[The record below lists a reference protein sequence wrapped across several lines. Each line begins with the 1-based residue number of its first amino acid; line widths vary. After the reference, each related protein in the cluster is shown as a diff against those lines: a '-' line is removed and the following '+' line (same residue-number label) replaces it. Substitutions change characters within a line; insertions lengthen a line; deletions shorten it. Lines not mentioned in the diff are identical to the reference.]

1 MSTTEPSTATSSGS
15 AKNSATS
22 TESSTPSKRSTA
34 SGTGTTK
41 PDGRRAEGWRAV
53 ARSRIARIIFIWN
66 FAGLAFL
73 IVGVLLLTEMR
84 AGLTQAQFRNL
95 RTQGELITN
104 LLIETG
110 TVEGNEGNPNP
121 YVNEPAV
128 RAVLKRILPPIAEG
142 ERAGVGRP
150 RVRMFAP
157 NGRLIADSD
166 VIYDHL
172 VETPLT
178 DLDDQ
183 PTIRERVQRAAERVE
198 YLRLTPWRPTAT
210 LDEERARALA
220 GEIARGERLNERGER
235 VVSVTLPV
243 RRVQQ
248 VVGTVTIE
256 SADVERILVA
266 ERASMLPFM
275 LGAAIA
281 IFLSSLLLALFIAFP
296 LERLALA
303 ADRLRLTGATR
314 LKLPEVSRR
323 KDEIG
328 ALAHSLEAMT
338 GALADRID
346 ANERFAADV
355 SHEIKNPLASIK
367 SAVESARAA
376 RDQDQQNRMLGIV
389 AQDVGR
395 LDRLITD
402 IARASR
408 IEAETARGDLDRV
421 DLGAMLRDLA
431 SAYAAPPDDEEHA
444 HVVFQGPTP
453 EGAVVLGLAGPLGQ
467 VFRNLID
474 NARSFSPEGGRVTIS
489 VDVAR
494 AKDGSIVRAVVED
507 EGPGIPEENLE
518 TVFERFYT
526 QRPKGAA
533 FGGNSGL
540 GLSIAR
546 QIVTAHEGRI
556 YAQNRAEGGARLVV
570 ELPLAAAP
578 RP

>member
-1 MSTTEPSTATSSGS
+1 M
-15 AKNSATS
+15 
-22 TESSTPSKRSTA
+22 SSTQSKRSTA

-41 PDGRRAEGWRAV
+41 PELPRAESLRAV

-73 IVGVLLLTEMR
+73 IIGVLLLTEMR

-110 TVEGNEGNPNP
+110 TIEGTEANPNP

-142 ERAGVGRP
+142 ARAGVGRP

-157 NGRLIADSD
+157 DGRLIADSD
-166 VIYDHL
+166 VLYDRL
-172 VETPLT
+172 VETPLP
-178 DLDDQ
+178 DIGDQ
-183 PTIRERVQRAAERVE
+183 PTIQERVQRAAERVE
-198 YLRLTPWRPTAT
+198 YLRLTPWRPTAS
-210 LDEERARALA
+210 LEEERARALV
-220 GEIARGERLNERGER
+220 GEIARSERLNERGER

-266 ERASMLPFM
+266 ERASMIPFVI
-275 LGAAIA
+275 GATIA
-281 IFLSSLLLALFIAFP
+281 IFLSSLLLGLFIARP
-296 LERLALA
+296 IERLAVA
-303 ADRLRLTGATR
+303 ADRLRLSGATR
-314 LKLPEVSRR
+314 LKLPDAKR

-376 RDQDQQNRMLGIV
+376 KDHEGQNRMLAIV

-402 IARASR
+402 ISRASR
-408 IEAETARGDLDRV
+408 IEAETARGDLERV
-421 DLGAMLRDLA
+421 DLGAMLHDLA
-431 SAYAAPPDDEEHA
+431 GAYAAPPDEIEHV
-444 HVVFQGPTP
+444 HVTFRSPTP
-453 EGAVVLGLAGPLGQ
+453 EGAIVLGQAGPLGQ

-474 NARSFSPEGGRVTIS
+474 NARSFSPEGGSVT
-489 VDVAR
+489 VAVEAPPH
-494 AKDGSIVRAVVED
+494 AKDGAFVRATVED
-507 EGPGIPEENLE
+507 EGPGIPPENLE

-556 YAQNRAEGGARLVV
+556 YAQNRAEGGARLIV
-570 ELPLAAAP
+570 ELPLAGAP
-578 RP
+578 RQ

>member
-1 MSTTEPSTATSSGS
+1 M
-15 AKNSATS
+15 
-22 TESSTPSKRSTA
+22 
-34 SGTGTTK
+34 
-41 PDGRRAEGWRAV
+41 
-53 ARSRIARIIFIWN
+53 
-66 FAGLAFL
+66 
-73 IVGVLLLTEMR
+73 LLLTEMR

-110 TVEGNEGNPNP
+110 TIEGTEVNPNP

-142 ERAGVGRP
+142 ARAGVGRP

-157 NGRLIADSD
+157 DGRLIADSD
-166 VIYDHL
+166 VIYDRL
-172 VETPLT
+172 VETPLP
-178 DLDDQ
+178 DIGDQ
-183 PTIRERVQRAAERVE
+183 PTIQERVQRAAERVE
-198 YLRLTPWRPTAT
+198 YLRLTPWRPTAS
-210 LDEERARALA
+210 LEEERARALV
-220 GEIARGERLNERGER
+220 GEIARSERLNERGER

-266 ERASMLPFM
+266 ERASMIPFVI
-275 LGAAIA
+275 GASIA
-281 IFLSSLLLALFIAFP
+281 IFLSSLLLALFIARP
-296 LERLALA
+296 IERLAVA

-314 LKLPEVSRR
+314 LKLPDVTKR

-328 ALAHSLEAMT
+328 ALGHSLEAMT

-376 RDQDQQNRMLGIV
+376 KDHEGQNRMMAIV

-408 IEAETARGDLDRV
+408 IEAETARGDLERI
-421 DLGAMLRDLA
+421 DLGALLHDLA
-431 SAYAAPPDDEEHA
+431 SAYAAPPEEEEHV
-444 HVVFQGPTP
+444 HVVFAGPKP
-453 EGAVVLGLAGPLGQ
+453 DGAIVLGQSGPLGQ

-474 NARSFSPEGGRVTIS
+474 NARSFSPEGGRVTVA
-489 VDVAR
+489 VDVPHG
-494 AKDGSIVRAVVED
+494 KGDHIVRATVED
-507 EGPGIPEENLE
+507 EGPGIPSENLE

-526 QRPKGAA
+526 QRPIGAA

-556 YAQNRAEGGARLVV
+556 YAQNRAEGGARLIV
-570 ELPLAAAP
+570 ELPLAGAP

>member
-1 MSTTEPSTATSSGS
+1 
-15 AKNSATS
+15 
-22 TESSTPSKRSTA
+22 
-34 SGTGTTK
+34 
-41 PDGRRAEGWRAV
+41 
-53 ARSRIARIIFIWN
+53 
-66 FAGLAFL
+66 
-73 IVGVLLLTEMR
+73 VLLLAEMR
-84 AGLTQAQFRNL
+84 AGLTDAQFRNL

-110 TVEGNEGNPNP
+110 TVEGDPNP

-142 ERAGVGRP
+142 ARPGVGRP

-157 NGRLIADSD
+157 DGRLIADSD
-166 VIYDHL
+166 VIYDRL
-172 VETPLT
+172 VETPLP
-178 DLDDQ
+178 DIGDR
-183 PTIRERVQRAAERVE
+183 PSIGERVQHAAERVE

-210 LDEERARALA
+210 LDEERTRALQ
-220 GEIARGERLNERGER
+220 GEITRSERLNERGER

-266 ERASMLPFM
+266 ERASMIPFV
-275 LGAAIA
+275 LGATVA
-281 IFLSSLLLALFIAFP
+281 IFLSSLLLALFIARP
-296 LERLALA
+296 VERLAIA

-314 LKLPEVSRR
+314 LSLPDISKR

-328 ALAHSLEAMT
+328 ALGHSLEAMT

-376 RDQDQQNRMLGIV
+376 KNPEQQNSMMAIV
-389 AQDVGR
+389 AQDVQR

-402 IARASR
+402 ISRASR
-408 IEAETARGDLDRV
+408 IEAETARGDLGRV
-421 DLGAMLRDLA
+421 DLGALVYDLA
-431 SAYAAPPDDEEHA
+431 QAYAPAPDEPSRVEVA
-444 HVVFQGPTP
+444 FKGAKP
-453 EGAVVLGLAGPLGQ
+453 EGAIVLGQAGPLGQ

-474 NARSFSPEGGRVTIS
+474 NARSFSPDGARVTLA
-489 VDVAR
+489 VDMPRTKETPV
-494 AKDGSIVRAVVED
+494 VRAIVED
-507 EGPGIPEENLE
+507 DGPGIPPENLE

-546 QIVTAHEGRI
+546 QIVTAHSGRI
-556 YAQNRAEGGARLVV
+556 YAQNRAEGGARLIV
-570 ELPLAAAP
+570 ELPLAGP
-578 RP
+578 SRP

>member
-1 MSTTEPSTATSSGS
+1 MSD
-15 AKNSATS
+15 
-22 TESSTPSKRSTA
+22 
-34 SGTGTTK
+34 TGTTK
-41 PDGRRAEGWRAV
+41 PERRRTGRLRAV

-84 AGLTQAQFRNL
+84 AGLTEAQFRNL

-110 TVEGNEGNPNP
+110 TVEGNPNP

-142 ERAGVGRP
+142 ARPGVGRP

-157 NGRLIADSD
+157 DGRLIADSD
-166 VIYDHL
+166 VLYDRL
-172 VETPLT
+172 VATPLP
-178 DLDDQ
+178 DIGDR
-183 PTIRERVQRAAERVE
+183 PSIGERVRRAAERVE

-210 LDEERARALA
+210 LEEERARALR
-220 GEIARGERLNERGER
+220 GEIARSERLNERGER

-248 VVGTVTIE
+248 VVGAVTIE

-266 ERASMLPFM
+266 ERASMIPFV
-275 LGAAIA
+275 LGATVA

-296 LERLALA
+296 LERLAMA

-376 RDQDQQNRMLGIV
+376 KDSAQQSAMLGIV
-389 AQDVGR
+389 AQDVHR

-421 DLGAMLRDLA
+421 DLGVMLHELA
-431 SAYAAPPDDEEHA
+431 TAYATPPGEVEH
-444 HVVFQGPTP
+444 VRVRFEGPKP
-453 EGAVVLGLAGPLGQ
+453 EGAIVLGQSGPLGQ

-474 NARSFSPEGGRVTIS
+474 NARSFSPEGGQVTLSI
-489 VDVAR
+489 DLPAT
-494 AKDGSIVRAVVED
+494 KDEPIVRAIVED
-507 EGPGIPEENLE
+507 EGPGIPAENLE
-518 TVFERFYT
+518 TVFARFYT

-556 YAQNRAEGGARLVV
+556 YAQNREEGGARLVV
-570 ELPLAAAP
+570 ELPLAGAP
-578 RP
+578 RA